1 MTQAELNQLEREVE
15 EVRHRFARDLERLRS
30 PATLS
35 GFKDDLL
42 TEARESRDELVAKT
56 KETASETA
64 SRLWDDIKEKAAANP
79 VAVLAIGA
87 GLAWR
92 MVQRP
97 PIASILVGTGV
108 ASLLRTDV
116 QHPSRGAKI
125 VERVGELADTA
136 KQRAEQWRSENQ
148 GMISRAGEVA
158 DAAKQRA
165 EQWRSESQE
174 MISRAG
180 ELASSAG
187 ETIQDWSAQAGESAS
202 RFADTA
208 KSAVGHG
215 SETVSYILRHEEE
228 RDKYLLGAAAIAV
241 AAALGIACQR
251 RLS

>member
-1 MTQAELNQLEREVE
+1 MSQAELSQLEKEVE

-35 GFKDDLL
+35 DFKEDLL

-64 SRLWDDIKEKAAANP
+64 NRLWDDIKERAAANP

-97 PIASILVGTGV
+97 PVASILVATGV

-116 QHPSRGAKI
+116 HHPSRGAKI
-125 VERVGELADTA
+125 VERAGEL
-136 KQRAEQWRSENQ
+136 
-148 GMISRAGEVA
+148 A

-165 EQWRSESQE
+165 EQWRSENQE

-187 ETIQDWSAQAGESAS
+187 ETVQDWSTQAGESAS

-215 SETVSYILRHEEE
+215 SETVSYILQHEEE
-228 RDKYLLGAAAIAV
+228 RDKYLLGAAAVAM